1 MEKLRKMLGGIE
13 YKEKLIGLLQIIV
26 GNVGYALVV
35 QLFILPMDLLTSGT
49 TGISL
54 VLHKITGL
62 PVPPLLLA
70 LNIFTLL
77 LGFIF
82 IGKGFGMSTI
92 LSSFISPIALEFWSH
107 ALKGVVLTQDLM
119 LNAIFAGLGT
129 GLTLGIVLRAG
140 SSTGGMD
147 VIPIMAKKYLSLPLG
162 AGFIITDMITL
173 LSQGLLFSWERVLF
187 GLICVIVTSISIDKM
202 TLIGTTRTE
211 VKIISEK
218 PEEVK
223 NAILKEMGRGVTMLH
238 ADRGYTKRPTQVV
251 LSVIYNR
258 ELPQI
263 IRIAHEIDPAC
274 FLIVG
279 RISEVHGEGFSR
291 GVKA

>member
-1 MEKLRKMLGGIE
+1 MEKLRKMLGGME

-251 LSVIYNR
+251 LSVIYN
-258 ELPQI
+258 LS
-263 IRIAHEIDPAC
+263 
-274 FLIVG
+274 LIH
-279 RISEVHGEGFSR
+279 I
-291 GVKA
+291 

>member
-1 MEKLRKMLGGIE
+1 MCIR
-13 YKEKLIGLLQIIV
+13 
-26 GNVGYALVV
+26 
-35 QLFILPMDLLTSGT
+35 D
-49 TGISL
+49 
-54 VLHKITGL
+54 
-62 PVPPLLLA
+62 
-70 LNIFTLL
+70 
-77 LGFIF
+77 
-82 IGKGFGMSTI
+82 
-92 LSSFISPIALEFWSH
+92 
-107 ALKGVVLTQDLM
+107 
-119 LNAIFAGLGT
+119 
-129 GLTLGIVLRAG
+129 R
-140 SSTGGMD
+140 
-147 VIPIMAKKYLSLPLG
+147 IMAKKYLSLPLG